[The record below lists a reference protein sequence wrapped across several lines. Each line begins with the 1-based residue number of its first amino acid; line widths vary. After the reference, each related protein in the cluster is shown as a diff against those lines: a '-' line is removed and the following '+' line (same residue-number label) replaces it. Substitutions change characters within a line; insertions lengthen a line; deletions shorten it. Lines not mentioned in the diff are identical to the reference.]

1 MSKRSTLYTP
11 ESMASCT
18 SSAKCLYDERASL
31 PSLVQACLRRC
42 TFWCLSPV
50 RPNAKCSLTKYLR
63 YASCIKA
70 AKETLVS
77 MSSSLETFLCSFGE
91 HTFCTIMDLPYD
103 VAAATVIM
111 AGNVTGTL

>member
-1 MSKRSTLYTP
+1 
-11 ESMASCT
+11 
-18 SSAKCLYDERASL
+18 
-31 PSLVQACLRRC
+31 
-42 TFWCLSPV
+42 
-50 RPNAKCSLTKYLR
+50 
-63 YASCIKA
+63 
-70 AKETLVS
+70 